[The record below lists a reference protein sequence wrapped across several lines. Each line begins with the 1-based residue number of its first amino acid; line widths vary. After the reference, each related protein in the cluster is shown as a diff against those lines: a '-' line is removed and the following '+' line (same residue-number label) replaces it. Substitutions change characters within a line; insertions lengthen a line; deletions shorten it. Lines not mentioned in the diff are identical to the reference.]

1 MPADQRN
8 IEIVEIMRILGTI
21 EGRKYMM
28 GILNWTSLNS
38 SGFDKDT
45 HQHAYNAGVRSVG
58 IRLRN
63 DLQDAAPELYLRM
76 LKEHIEDG

>member
-1 MPADQRN
+1 MSTDQRN
-8 IEIVEIMRILGTI
+8 IEIVEIMRILGTS
-21 EGRKYMM
+21 EGRKYFM
-28 GILNWTSLNS
+28 GILNSTMLNS
-38 SGFDKDT
+38 NVFDKDT
-45 HQHAYNAGVRSVG
+45 HQHAFNAGVRSVG